1 MWKRNLLI
9 LWIGTFFMMVGMNL
23 IIPFLPLYVQDL
35 GVKDEHQV
43 EMWTG
48 AIFAGSPLLSGLLA
62 PVWGIFADRFG
73 RKLML
78 IRSAVGM
85 AIVMT
90 LMGFVHS
97 PAQLLIL
104 RLLMGLISGFI
115 PTAVALQ
122 ATETPKEHT
131 GRALGILQ
139 TGGVTGGLIGPL
151 LGGVLAEWLGIRN
164 VFYFTGAVLAIASL
178 VVIWGVHESNHYE
191 KLTWKALF
199 SKPADS
205 GQKVDNRI
213 RGLGVVPLYFTS
225 FLIFFSI
232 QSIEPIITVY
242 VQSMHVKSHLET
254 ISGLVFASSGVGTV
268 IAAPYLGRLGD
279 KIGNKK
285 VLLGSLIAMA
295 VLYLPQAF
303 ANSPWMVIGF
313 RFTCGLFVGGLIPSV
328 NALLRKLSPAE
339 IQGKI
344 FGYNQMANA
353 MGMVAGPLYGGVIA
367 SYFGIP
373 TIFISTSIIFA
384 LNFLAVRGRM
394 ASSVNVQGQVIK

>member
-9 LWIGTFFMMVGMNL
+9 LWIGTFFMMMGMNL

-43 EMWTG
+43 EIWTG
-48 AIFAGSPLLSGLLA
+48 AIFAGAPLLSGLLA

-90 LMGFVHS
+90 LMGFAHS
-97 PAQLLIL
+97 PLQLLIL

-122 ATETPKEHT
+122 ATETPTENT

-151 LGGVLAEWLGIRN
+151 LGGLLAEWLGIRK
-164 VFYFTGAVLAIASL
+164 VFYFTGAVLGIASL
-178 VVIWGVHESNHYE
+178 VVIWGVHESHQYE

-199 SKPADS
+199 SKQTDS
-205 GQKVDNRI
+205 EHKVANRI
-213 RGLGVVPLYFTS
+213 KGLGVIPLYFTS

-254 ISGLVFASSGVGTV
+254 ISGLVFASSGMGTV
-268 IAAPYLGRLGD
+268 LAAPYLGRLGD

-303 ANSPWMVIGF
+303 ANNPWVVIAL
-313 RFTCGLFVGGLIPSV
+313 RFTCGLFVGGLVPSV
-328 NALLRKLSPAE
+328 NSLLRKLSPVE

-344 FGYNQMANA
+344 FGYNQMACA
-353 MGMVAGPLYGGVIA
+353 MGMVFGPLYGGIIA
-367 SYFGIP
+367 STFSIP
-373 TIFISTSIIFA
+373 AIFISTCIIFA
-384 LNFLAVRGRM
+384 LNFLWVRGRL
-394 ASSVNVQGQVIK
+394 ASRVTVQVE